1 MSRVVLIVDSE
12 SGALI
17 DVAGNVREGGRY
29 EAFAK
34 RLLSLDKNPTLDYG
48 ANGGDELTISKGGYP
63 GAAINLKADEVRVS
77 GRLLVEG
84 RDISSAATV
93 KDALQQIKGAPGQIV
108 TQISDNPQTGKQELI
123 VAIDGN
129 LYGNIQA
136 MSSAIASMVRAG
148 YVSKP
153 ELADVIYGIS
163 VEESDTL
170 EDLKLKLGIL
180 LNRLSALVDQQDQS
194 GSE

>member
-77 GRLLVEG
+77 GRLLVGG